1 MSHSNTPPSRSA
13 QALPYATPRPGGPQ
27 ISGLAIV
34 SLALAILG
42 SPCVTAPLLGALRR
56 YGPYLLVSPRSV
68 WWTYCKNG
76 PLVLITLLPLVAIA
90 RIRLSRPRL
99 TGIRIALVALAIAE
113 LWWGLALLSWWLT
126 RGWPRH
132 FLD

>member
-1 MSHSNTPPSRSA
+1 MSHTNTLPNDSG
-13 QALPYATPRPGGPQ
+13 QALSYATPRPAGSQ
-27 ISGLAIV
+27 TSGLAIV

-68 WWTYCKNG
+68 WWTYCKHG

-99 TGIRIALVALAIAE
+99 TGVRIALVALAIAE
-113 LWWGLALLSWWLT
+113 LW
-126 RGWPRH
+126 
-132 FLD
+132 